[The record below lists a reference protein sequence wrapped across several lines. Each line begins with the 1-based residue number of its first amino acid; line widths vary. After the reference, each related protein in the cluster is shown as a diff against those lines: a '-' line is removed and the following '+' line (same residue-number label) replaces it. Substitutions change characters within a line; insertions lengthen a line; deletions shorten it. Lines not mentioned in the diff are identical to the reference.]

1 MRWDYGW
8 HNHEKRT
15 IDVIEAL
22 RLRDEGTLKSGDLYC
37 CVRCVDSEHGIR
49 LHPVDAIVR
58 SKFLRRDPTYNENTI
73 RPDCIKQKE
82 SRQKGESWKHA
93 RVLDAIE
100 YMFTHENLLEQ
111 IHFSRFQRLSG
122 KDGVDFELFDQDEN
136 SHKLIVVLRNL
147 RRARSIKRTNKDVRI
162 LYIHRWRDA
171 DVDFVKYIR
180 DRVIGS
186 FTAVTNDEF
195 SEHAKNTFVIPCL
208 GLRPDR
214 SRTNPLVGKG
224 MTVKITPE
232 LEEQSFEAEQLRR
245 IESLVERV
253 QEHNM
258 WAISTP
264 GEHRYDTKYLS
275 FQTFQGAG
283 NHPDPAVDAIL
294 TALSNKLETG
304 IKFHRYPDQANMRRD
319 LIETLTNN
327 GLDSDMVERI
337 FEEVDI
343 EDSLKSDLVES
354 VTRDLIDEAKQF
366 VEEEEA
372 FQSSLDQANKNSTEW
387 VIRTK
392 IDEKM
397 IKMIEDG
404 TLRTTEG
411 GVVEMNVDGNWYHL
425 PETEE
430 GLSEY
435 DKILQAVRLFVP
447 EIIPPWTTLSED
459 SRKKCL
465 KSLKKFYKE
474 STFVAGAPRVLTP
487 LVDIK
492 LGENPRVL
500 TDPYGLDSRIERLN
514 TERHMDGSNFANR
527 HEFFP
532 LEPVEFQRLCYYL
545 SADRLINSQ
554 EPKHPA
560 FLDLMWAAKAS
571 TERLQRS
578 INVKLPQP
586 IEDLLAGQD
595 DTGIEILDLIADA
608 LLTHPNNGE

>member
-1 MRWDYGW
+1 
-8 HNHEKRT
+8 
-15 IDVIEAL
+15 I
-22 RLRDEGTLKSGDLYC
+22 
-37 CVRCVDSEHGIR
+37 
-49 LHPVDAIVR
+49 
-58 SKFLRRDPTYNENTI
+58 
-73 RPDCIKQKE
+73 
-82 SRQKGESWKHA
+82 SWLPCQH
-93 RVLDAIE
+93 
-100 YMFTHENLLEQ
+100 
-111 IHFSRFQRLSG
+111 HFY
-122 KDGVDFELFDQDEN
+122 
-136 SHKLIVVLRNL
+136 
-147 RRARSIKRTNKDVRI
+147 
-162 LYIHRWRDA
+162 YIHRWRDA
-171 DVDFVKYIR
+171 DVDFVEYIR

-186 FTAVTNDEF
+186 FTEVTNDEF

-232 LEEQSFEAEQLRR
+232 LEEQSFEAEQLRQ

-327 GLDSDMVERI
+327 GLDSDMVEGI
-337 FEEVDI
+337 FEKVDI

-354 VTRDLIDEAKQF
+354 VRRDLIDEAKEF

-387 VIRTK
+387 IIRTK

-397 IKMIEDG
+397 FKMIEDG

-411 GVVEMNVDGNWYHL
+411 GGVEMNVDGNWYHL

-435 DKILQAVRLFVP
+435 DKILPAVRFFVP

-465 KSLKKFYKE
+465 KSLKRFYKE
-474 STFVAGAPRVLTP
+474 ATFVAGAPRVLTP

-500 TDPYGLDSRIERLN
+500 TDPYGLDSKIERLN
-514 TERHMDGSNFANR
+514 TERQKDGSNFANR

-532 LEPVEFQRLCYYL
+532 LKPVEFQRLCYYL

>member
-1 MRWDYGW
+1 MMWDYGW
-8 HNHEKRT
+8 HNHEGRT
-15 IDVIEAL
+15 IDVTEAL

-58 SKFLRRDPTYNENTI
+58 SKFLRRDPAYNENTI

-82 SRQKGESWKHA
+82 SREKGESWKHT

-100 YMFTHENLLEQ
+100 YMFAHETLLEQ
-111 IHFSRFQRLSG
+111 IHFSEFERLSG
-122 KDGVDFELFDQDEN
+122 KDGVDFELFDEDGN
-136 SHKLIVVLRNL
+136 SRKLIIVLRNL
-147 RRARSIKRTNKDVRI
+147 RRARSIKRTNPDVRI
-162 LYIHRWRDA
+162 LYIHRWRNA

-180 DRVIGS
+180 DRLIGS
-186 FTAVTNDEF
+186 FNEVTDGEF
-195 SEHAKNTFVIPCL
+195 SEHVKNTFAIPCL

-224 MTVKITPE
+224 MTLKIIPDLKDQT
-232 LEEQSFEAEQLRR
+232 FEAEQLRQ

-275 FQTFQGAG
+275 FQTFQGVG
-283 NHPDPAVDAIL
+283 NHPEPAVDAIL

-304 IKFHRYPDQANMRRD
+304 IKFHAYPDQTNLRREVIEAFTNTGFRTD
-319 LIETLTNN
+319 LIER
-327 GLDSDMVERI
+327 V
-337 FEEVDI
+337 FAEEDI
-343 EDSLKSDLVES
+343 DESLKSELAES
-354 VTRDLIDEAKQF
+354 ITKELIDDIKNQ
-366 VEEEEA
+366 VEEREA
-372 FQSSLDQANKNSTEW
+372 FQSSMNQAQKNAMNWIVNTNIEG
-387 VIRTK
+387 
-392 IDEKM
+392 KM
-397 IKMIEDG
+397 SKMFEDG
-404 TLRTTEG
+404 TLRSIGG
-411 GVVEMNVDGNWYHL
+411 GVMEINVDGNWYQL
-425 PETEE
+425 AEIEE

-435 DKILQAVRLFVP
+435 DAILGALRFTVP
-447 EIIPPWTTLSED
+447 ELVPPWSSLSED

-465 KSLKKFYKE
+465 KALKKFYKE
-474 STFVAGAPRVLTP
+474 ATYVAGTPRVLTP

-492 LGENPRVL
+492 LGEYPRVL
-500 TDPYGLDSRIERLN
+500 TDPYGLDSRIQRLN
-514 TERHMDGSNFANR
+514 TERHMEGSDFAKR
-527 HEFFP
+527 HEFSP
-532 LEPVEFQRLCYYL
+532 LEPHEFQRLCYYL
-545 SADRLINSQ
+545 SADRIINSQ
-554 EPKHPA
+554 DPKHPL
-560 FLDLMWAAKAS
+560 FLDLMWAAIAS

-608 LLTHPNNGE
+608 LLTHPNDGE